1 MYEAHL
7 VGKLEQIYKDT
18 YNTFKPVDV
27 IILNVKPLRF
37 LFSMLK
43 NSKMIYSKNDLEL
56 RTTTS

>member
-56 RTTTS
+56 PTTTS

>member
-27 IILNVKPLRF
+27 IILNLKPLRF

-56 RTTTS
+56 PTTTS

>member
-27 IILNVKPLRF
+27 IILNVIPLRF

-43 NSKMIYSKNDLEL
+43 NSIIIYSKNDLEL
-56 RTTTS
+56 RTTAS